1 MSTEEISNGS
11 SNVEGETDEEND
23 KIGCDKLPLVPS
35 LRKLGRL
42 TIDFNFDVDNWMRQ
56 YVRWTDERP
65 MFSRCVVSAI
75 TASIGVLLARA
86 TTRNNSTSSARSHQR
101 QQQVKYGDIGIL
113 EMIAFAVHGGLVG
126 GPLSYYM

>member
-1 MSTEEISNGS
+1 MSNGEISNGS
-11 SNVEGETDEEND
+11 SNLKGKTDEEND
-23 KIGCDKLPLVPS
+23 KFEGDKIPLVPS
-35 LRKLGRL
+35 LRKIGRL
-42 TIDFNFDVDNWMRQ
+42 SSDLNFDLDRWMKQ

-75 TASIGVLLARA
+75 TASIGVVLARA
-86 TTRNNSTSSARSHQR
+86 TTRNNSTRSARSHQS

>member
-11 SNVEGETDEEND
+11 SNVEGETDGEND
-23 KIGCDKLPLVPS
+23 KLGCDKLPLVPS

-42 TIDFNFDVDNWMRQ
+42 TIDFNFDVDNWMKK

-65 MFSRCVVSAI
+65 MLSRCVVSAI
-75 TASIGVLLARA
+75 TASIGVVLARA
-86 TTRNNSTSSARSHQR
+86 TTRNNSTRSARSHQS